1 MNSFKSAGLGLAM
14 VALVGAAGFAQSAS
28 AMKMSTSEKK
38 VMHSCMAMSSDAMMK
53 DSKCMAMMK
62 KMKMSD
68 ADMKMMMSCKAMS
81 KDAMTKDQDCSSMRK
96 MHPDMMKMGM
106 VH

>member
-1 MNSFKSAGLGLAM
+1 MNSFKSASFGLAM
-14 VALVGAAGFAQSAS
+14 VALVGVAGFAQSAS
-28 AMKMSTSEKK
+28 AMKMSSSEKK
-38 VMHSCMAMSSDAMMK
+38 MMHSCMAMPNESMMK

-81 KDAMTKDQDCSSMRK
+81 KDDMAKDQHCSSMMK
-96 MHPDMMKMGM
+96 MHPGMMTMGKPQ
-106 VH
+106 